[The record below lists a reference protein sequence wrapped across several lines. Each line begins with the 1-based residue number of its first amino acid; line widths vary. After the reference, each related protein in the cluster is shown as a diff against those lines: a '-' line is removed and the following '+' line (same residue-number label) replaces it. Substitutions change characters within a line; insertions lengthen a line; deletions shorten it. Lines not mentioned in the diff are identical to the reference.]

1 MNDTRDRILDAALK
15 LFSENGYE
23 GTSVK
28 MILTEAGAVTGS
40 FYHFFS
46 SKEEL
51 FEAAVGKLLD
61 GYTQSVSSLMSDP
74 SGSFDEL
81 TDRFISQMQ
90 KTSDAYYHVL
100 GGMRMHWTVQQSLHN
115 RTIYALIPPLARA
128 LEERI
133 ACGEIEST
141 LQADALTLAALLV
154 RGIESI
160 LHADRNADC
169 TAKEPLI
176 RDYIHLLIKEKQ

>member
-1 MNDTRDRILDAALK
+1 MNDTKDRILDAALK

-28 MILTEAGAVTGS
+28 MILNEAGAVTGS

-61 GYTQSVSSLMSDP
+61 GYAESVSELLSQP
-74 SGSFDEL
+74 AASFDEL
-81 TDRFISQMQ
+81 IGSYISQMQ
-90 KTSDAYYHVL
+90 KTAETYYHKL
-100 GGMRMHWTVQQSLHN
+100 DGSRLHWTVQQSLHN
-115 RTIYALIPPLARA
+115 RTIYAMIPPLAQA
-128 LEERI
+128 LQLRMEDGRL
-133 ACGEIEST
+133 ESV
-141 LQADALTLAALLV
+141 LQADTLTLAALLV

-160 LHADRNADC
+160 LHAQGNMDIS
-169 TAKEPLI
+169 AKEPLI
-176 RDYIHLLIKEKQ
+176 RDYIHLLVKEKQ